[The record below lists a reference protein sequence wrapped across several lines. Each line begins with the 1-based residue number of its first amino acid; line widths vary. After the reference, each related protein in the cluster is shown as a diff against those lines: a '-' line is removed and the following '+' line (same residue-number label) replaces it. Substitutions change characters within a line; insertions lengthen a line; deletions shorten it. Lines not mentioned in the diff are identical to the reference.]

1 MTTKS
6 NTIAMLNMKGGVG
19 KTTLAVNIAGAL
31 AKLHDLNVMLID
43 LDPQYN
49 ATQYL
54 VDLEQHP
61 EYVEGNEPTA
71 LDVMCGE
78 FEIRSILDGHK
89 IGGKESLPSLD
100 QLTRTMY
107 QNPSGRGKLD
117 LIPST
122 LHLINVENTGRGTE
136 HNLQN
141 FVSTVRGGY
150 DYIFIDCPPTFSV
163 FLLSGFL
170 ASDYYLVPL
179 KPDPLSTLGISL
191 LERVLAAH
199 SKTFHKVI
207 EPIGVV
213 FTMVRQTNEMDN
225 VMDTVKKTSA
235 GKRYIF
241 RNPLS
246 NATAVAEASRKNLFL
261 FDYPRS
267 WKQGEEIKAITK
279 ELIGLLRI

>member
-1 MTTKS
+1 MK
-6 NTIAMLNMKGGVG
+6 NTIAMLNMKGGVA

-31 AKLHDLNVMLID
+31 AKLHELNILLID

-54 VDLEQHP
+54 VDLDAHP
-61 EYVEGNEPTA
+61 EYVEGDEPTV
-71 LDVMCGE
+71 LDVMCGG
-78 FEIRSILDGHK
+78 FETRSVLNGQK
-89 IGGKESLPSLD
+89 IGAKDSVNID
-100 QLTRTMY
+100 KLTRTLY
-107 QNPSGRGKLD
+107 NNPNGKGKLD

-122 LHLINVENTGRGTE
+122 LHLINAEGTGRGTE

-141 FVSTVRGGY
+141 FVSKIHEKY
-150 DYIFIDCPPTFSV
+150 SYIFIDCPPTYSV

-199 SKTFHKVI
+199 SKTFRKSI

-213 FTMVRQTNEMDN
+213 FTMVRQTNEMNN
-225 VMDTVKKTSA
+225 VMETVKETSV

-241 RNPLS
+241 RNSLS
-246 NATAVAEASRKNLFL
+246 MGTAVAEASRKNKFL
-261 FDYPRS
+261 FEFDRAK
-267 WKQGEEIKAITK
+267 KQGDEIRSIAR
-279 ELIGLLRI
+279 ELIDLMRI

>member
-1 MTTKS
+1 MAKKE

-19 KTTLAVNIAGAL
+19 KTTIGVNIAGAL

-71 LDVMCGE
+71 LDIMCGE
-78 FEIRSILDGHK
+78 FETRSILNGHK
-89 IGGKESLPSLD
+89 LGGKESPPTLD
-100 QLTRTMY
+100 QLTRTLY
-107 QNPSGRGKLD
+107 QNPHGKGKLD

-141 FVSTVRGGY
+141 FVSTVQKGY

-199 SKTFHKVI
+199 SKTFHKTI

-235 GKRYIF
+235 GRRYIF

-246 NATAVAEASRKNLFL
+246 NGTGVAEASRKNRFL
-261 FDYPRS
+261 FEYDRS
-267 WKQGEEIKAITK
+267 RKQGEEIKAITN
-279 ELIGLLRI
+279 ELIGLLRV

>member
-1 MTTKS
+1 MK

-19 KTTLAVNIAGAL
+19 KTTLAVNVAGAF
-31 AKLHDLNVMLID
+31 AKLHDLDILLID

-54 VDLEQHP
+54 VNLKEHP
-61 EYVEGNEPTA
+61 EYVEGDEPTV

-78 FEIRSILDGHK
+78 FETRSVLNGQK
-89 IGGKESLPSLD
+89 IGGKDSVSINS
-100 QLTRTMY
+100 LTRTLY
-107 QNPSGRGKLD
+107 KNPRGHGKLD

-122 LHLINVENTGRGTE
+122 LHLINAEGTGRGTE

-141 FVSTVRGGY
+141 FVNKVHEKY
-150 DYIFIDCPPTFSV
+150 NYIFIDCPPTYSV

-191 LERVLAAH
+191 LEKVLKAH
-199 SKTFHKVI
+199 SKTFSKTI
-207 EPIGVV
+207 EPLGVV
-213 FTMVRQTNEMDN
+213 FTMVRDTKEMTS
-225 VMDTVKKTSA
+225 VMDTVKTTSV

-241 RNPLS
+241 NNSLS
-246 NATAVAEASRKNLFL
+246 NATAVAEASSRNKFL
-261 FDYPRS
+261 FEYDRAR
-267 WKQGEEIKAITK
+267 KQGNQIKEIAT
-279 ELIGLLRI
+279 ELIALVRV

>member
-1 MTTKS
+1 
-6 NTIAMLNMKGGVG
+6 MKGGVA
-19 KTTLAVNIAGAL
+19 KTTLAVNIAGAF
-31 AKLHDLNVMLID
+31 AKLHDLNVLLID

-54 VDLEQHP
+54 VNLEEHP
-61 EYVEGNEPTA
+61 EYVEGDEPTV
-71 LDVMCGE
+71 LDVMYGE
-78 FEIRSILDGHK
+78 FETRSVLNGHK
-89 IGGKESLPSLD
+89 VGGKESVSLD
-100 QLTRTMY
+100 DLTRTLY
-107 QNPSGRGKLD
+107 ENPKGKGKLD

-122 LHLINVENTGRGTE
+122 LHLINAEGTGRGYE

-141 FVSTVRGGY
+141 FVKQIHEKY
-150 DYIFIDCPPTFSV
+150 NYIFIDCPPTYSM

-191 LERVLAAH
+191 LEKVLAAH
-199 SKTFHKVI
+199 SKTFSKTI

-213 FTMVRQTNEMDN
+213 FTMVRQTREMNN
-225 VMDTVKKTSA
+225 VMDTVKETSV

-241 RNPLS
+241 RNSLS
-246 NATAVAEASRKNLFL
+246 MATAVATASRQNKFL
-261 FDYPRS
+261 FEFNKA
-267 WKQGEEIKAITK
+267 WKQGGEIQGIAN

>member
-1 MTTKS
+1 LK
-6 NTIAMLNMKGGVG
+6 NTIAMLNMKGGVA
-19 KTTLAVNIAGAL
+19 KTTLAVNIAGAF
-31 AKLHDLNVMLID
+31 AKLHDLDVLLID

-54 VDLEQHP
+54 VDLEEHP
-61 EYVEGNEPTA
+61 EYVEGDEPTV

-78 FEIRSILDGHK
+78 FETRSVLNGSK
-89 IGGKESLPSLD
+89 VGGKDSVSIED
-100 QLTRTMY
+100 LTRTLY
-107 QNPSGRGKLD
+107 RNKKGRGKLD

-122 LHLINVENTGRGTE
+122 LHLINAEGTGRGTE

-141 FVSTVRGGY
+141 FVKRVHEKY
-150 DYIFIDCPPTFSV
+150 NYIFIDCPPTYSM

-191 LERVLAAH
+191 LEKVLAAH
-199 SKTFHKVI
+199 SKTYQKVI

-213 FTMVRQTNEMDN
+213 FTMVRQTREMDN
-225 VMDTVKKTSA
+225 VMETVKKTSV

-241 RNPLS
+241 KNSLS
-246 NATAVAEASRKNLFL
+246 MGTAVAEASSRNKFL
-261 FDYPRS
+261 FEFDRAS
-267 WKQGEEIKAITK
+267 KQGDEIRRITR
-279 ELIGLLRI
+279 ELIDLIRI

>member
-1 MTTKS
+1 MPRK

-19 KTTLAVNIAGAL
+19 KTTLGVNIAGAL
-31 AKLHDLNVMLID
+31 AKLHDLDVMLID

-54 VDLEQHP
+54 VNLEEHP

-78 FEIRSILDGHK
+78 FETRSVLNGQK
-89 IGGKESLPSLD
+89 VGGKESPPSLD
-100 QLTRTMY
+100 ELTRTLY
-107 QNPSGRGKLD
+107 QNPKGSGKLD

-122 LHLINVENTGRGTE
+122 LHLINVEGTGRGTE

-141 FVSTVRGGY
+141 FVRTIHEGY

-191 LERVLAAH
+191 MEKVLDAH
-199 SKTFHKVI
+199 SKTYHKYI

-213 FTMVRQTNEMDN
+213 FTMVRLTNEMDN
-225 VMDTVKKTSA
+225 VMETVKKRVLEKGTFLETRFPKEQVSQ
-235 GKRYIF
+235 KRRERISFYSIT
-241 RNPLS
+241 
-246 NATAVAEASRKNLFL
+246 TAQKNRVLK
-261 FDYPRS
+261 S
-267 WKQGEEIKAITK
+267 K
-279 ELIGLLRI
+279 LLPKS